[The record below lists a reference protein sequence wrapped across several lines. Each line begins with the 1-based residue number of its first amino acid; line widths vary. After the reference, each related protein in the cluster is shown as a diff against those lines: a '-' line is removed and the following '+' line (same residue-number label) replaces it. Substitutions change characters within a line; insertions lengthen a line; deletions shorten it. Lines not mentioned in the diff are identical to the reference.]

1 VWRLGGCTQRQK
13 LHRLHRGCI
22 QRLYPEAI
30 PGGCTRR
37 LHPEAVSGGCTRRLH
52 PEAAPGG
59 CTRRLYPA
67 DCTLQT
73 VPCRLSPEAL
83 PGGCCCARPA
93 THPLQHLL
101 DPLSP
106 LPSLVSRFASPRIC
120 NSEHFEHASL
130 NRAERKL
137 YAYEL
142 WKLHVVNAQ
151 HGERRSWGEIEIVLD
166 VLACRV
172 LRRPCEL

>member
-1 VWRLGGCTQRQK
+1 MLGP
-13 LHRLHRGCI
+13 LLI
-22 QRLYPEAI
+22 LYSTSSI
-30 PGGCTRR
+30 
-37 LHPEAVSGGCTRRLH
+37 
-52 PEAAPGG
+52 
-59 CTRRLYPA
+59 
-67 DCTLQT
+67 
-73 VPCRLSPEAL
+73 LSP
-83 PGGCCCARPA
+83 
-93 THPLQHLL
+93 L
-101 DPLSP
+101 DPLS
-106 LPSLVSRFASPRIC
+106 SLVFASPRIC

>member
-1 VWRLGGCTQRQK
+1 VLGP
-13 LHRLHRGCI
+13 LLI
-22 QRLYPEAI
+22 LYSTSSI
-30 PGGCTRR
+30 
-37 LHPEAVSGGCTRRLH
+37 
-52 PEAAPGG
+52 
-59 CTRRLYPA
+59 
-67 DCTLQT
+67 
-73 VPCRLSPEAL
+73 LS
-83 PGGCCCARPA
+83 
-93 THPLQHLL
+93 
-101 DPLSP
+101 PLSP
-106 LPSLVSRFASPRIC
+106 LSSLASPLLAYVTVSI
-120 NSEHFEHASL
+120 EHASL